1 MADSKPTV
9 QSIDGLTAA
18 FREVSEDM
26 EAKVSR
32 RMVVAGGKI
41 IRDDAKSIARANSS
55 VISGAMVENIAI
67 KRETKAPD
75 GTAQYHIGV
84 RHGRDQ
90 GRKARSQ
97 GTKRLVVSK
106 GRIVTRR
113 MNDPFYWRF
122 VERGH
127 RVVPASVDGGTTIYS
142 QRLRNG
148 KVVIRKRKF
157 SGSSMRARRRMA
169 GQEVV
174 GKKPFIEPALERNRD
189 RSIAEMGR
197 TLQRY
202 LERERKKAAK

>member
-1 MADSKPTV
+1 MADKPEV
-9 QSIDGLTAA
+9 LSIDGLTAA
-18 FREVSEDM
+18 FREVRDDM
-26 EAKVSR
+26 GLKVSR

-41 IRDDAKSIARANSS
+41 VRDDAKAIARANGS

-67 KRETKAPD
+67 KRESKAPD

-90 GRKARSQ
+90 TRKARKD

-106 GRIVTRR
+106 GRIVMRR

-127 RVVPASVDGGTTIYS
+127 RVTPASVDGGTTTFT

-148 KVVIRKRKF
+148 KVVTRTRKF

-169 GQEVV
+169 SQEVV
-174 GKKPFIEPALERNRD
+174 GKKPFIAPALERNRD
-189 RSIAEMGR
+189 AAITEMGR

-202 LERERKKAAK
+202 LDRERKKAAR